1 MDPLYGTITL
11 SFASEEDDDDGA
23 HVLHRLPPGRVPA
36 PARPGAATPT
46 GNDTGV
52 ALLYDPPTLLRPA
65 LRPATASAAPAP
77 PTTTVTSTPL
87 PAGPPTASSS
97 SAATPV
103 SGMASPSIRISTSTV
118 MAADGTISNNTNN
131 GLNASRTNLAPIR
144 LVQTLPPHEEA
155 SETPQLSPASQAP
168 PPLAPTSTYS
178 TPTPAAPA
186 PPPPPPPKDTLAHP
200 PRRASNPSAATL
212 PGTAPPPGMPSS
224 STHASLATLATA
236 TEPLVGHAETLPPLP
251 PLPKPDATV
260 ADGAPPPPPLGPQDG
275 APVDPASDSTA
286 RPPSKSPLLTPAPLP
301 AWVPQ
306 PLRRFIPA
314 RPLHRYLCAG
324 GILVGLVII
333 ALALT
338 VLILY
343 LTFTVPTVNF
353 KTASLPPS
361 SDTSRSPVSVSGTKV
376 TIHWDLVLA
385 VKNPNTFTLDLYD
398 VSFTAS
404 PPSAP
409 TEQVAS
415 GSVPTVSLA
424 PDGAESSLTFPVEVL
439 ADVKS
444 PAQTDFILQV
454 LGACGA
460 PRALLPSSAPAAGS
474 KLSVA
479 YTLRVGVSRLKF
491 LGYHFTHADTAQ
503 FDCPVRLDNV
513 LNDALGKAVN
523 TVVDTINKVGKV
535 VDDNMGSIQTGVG
548 NVGRLLGGGHL

>member
-11 SFASEEDDDDGA
+11 SFASEDDDDDA

-36 PARPGAATPT
+36 PARPGRAATPT

-65 LRPATASAAPAP
+65 LRPATASAAAP

-87 PAGPPTASSS
+87 PAGPLTASSS
-97 SAATPV
+97 SAATPA

-144 LVQTLPPHEEA
+144 LVQTLPPHEET
-155 SETPQLSPASQAP
+155 SETPQSPAASPPP
-168 PPLAPTSTYS
+168 PPLAPGTY
-178 TPTPAAPA
+178 PAPAPAAPAAPA

-236 TEPLVGHAETLPPLP
+236 TEPLVAHAETFPPLP
-251 PLPKPDATV
+251 PLPKPDATT
-260 ADGAPPPPPLGPQDG
+260 ADGAPLPSGAQDG
-275 APVDPASDSTA
+275 ASADPASDSTA
-286 RPPSKSPLLTPAPLP
+286 RPPSKSPLLTPATLP
-301 AWVPQ
+301 AWIPQ

-361 SDTSRSPVSVSGTKV
+361 SDTSRTPVSVSGTKV

-385 VKNPNTFTLDLYD
+385 VTNPNSFTLDLYD

-409 TEQVAS
+409 NEQVAS

-479 YTLRVGVSRLKF
+479 YNLRVGVSRLKF

-513 LNDALGKAVN
+513 LNDALNKAVN

-548 NVGRLLGGGHL
+548 DVGRLLGGGHL